1 MAIYHLNAKVG
12 SRTSGQSAGA
22 KHDYVCREGRYA
34 NGEARLAKRNEA
46 ELVYSNS
53 GNMPVWA
60 KDTPAQYWKAA
71 DLYERVNGRLFQ
83 SVEIALPVELGKN
96 AQIALAEKFANELA
110 TTKDGILPY
119 TLAVHRGKGENPHA
133 HIILSE
139 RVNDGYTR
147 TPETWFKRAAVA
159 GKQTPE
165 QGGAKKTDAYQPK
178 EWLDQV
184 RSAWADRANEA
195 LAGIGIEQK
204 IDSRS
209 HADRK
214 LIVRPTVH
222 EGPNARAMAER
233 GLPIERVK
241 INEEIKA
248 ANQKLAALSREL
260 AQVKAAIGRL
270 TDAVG
275 QIKNFLFEKARQ
287 AGKYLIDPEPQPAPE
302 VKLSE
307 AELRDWVRGNIT
319 RHAFSWYN
327 QEQRG
332 DFTQLAKAEQDQSR
346 QVVLEKY
353 LQSQPVRKLWQKAL
367 LTDPQENNN
376 LEYATLKAAEP
387 DRLELIARLRR
398 DYDRGME
405 EVRKSVQSQEQNRE
419 RELREQ
425 RKAIGVPLTREQAGR
440 LIAAE
445 YAADPKVREVAGQ
458 LIDANK
464 PIAVLEGRAL
474 VWYDNKNRLLAQV
487 RKDEKPELEKQ
498 LPELR
503 PRQPQRQRQ
512 RTQEKKHD
520 FDITD

>member
-46 ELVYSNS
+46 ELVYRNS
-53 GNMPVWA
+53 GNMPQWA
-60 KDTPAQYWKAA
+60 KNEPAMYWKAA
-71 DLYERVNGRLFQ
+71 DLYERANGRLFQ
-83 SVEIALPVELGKN
+83 SVEIALPMELGKN
-96 AQIALAEKFANELA
+96 EQIALAEKFASEIA
-110 TTKDGILPY
+110 KTKDGVLPY

-133 HIILSE
+133 HIIVSE
-139 RVNDGYTR
+139 RVNDGHAR
-147 TPETWFKRAAVA
+147 TPETWFKRAAVS

-165 QGGAKKTDAYQPK
+165 RGGAKKTDAYQPK

-184 RSAWADRANEA
+184 RTAWADRANKA
-195 LAGIGIEQK
+195 LAGAGIEKK

-209 HADRK
+209 HAERR
-214 LIVRPTVH
+214 LVIRPTVH

-233 GLPIERVK
+233 GLPVERVK
-241 INEEIKA
+241 INDEIKA
-248 ANQKLAALSREL
+248 ANQNLAALSREL

-275 QIKNFLFEKARQ
+275 QIKNFLFEKAKK
-287 AGKYLIDPEPQPAPE
+287 AGSYLMDPEPQPVPE

-307 AELRDWVRGNIT
+307 VELRDWVRGNIS
-319 RHAFSWYN
+319 RYAFSWYN

-332 DFTQLAKAEQDQSR
+332 DFTRLAKLEMDQSR
-346 QVVLEKY
+346 QVTLEKY
-353 LQSQPVRKLWQKAL
+353 LQSQPERKLWQKAI
-367 LTDPQENNN
+367 LTDPQEENK

-387 DRLELIARLRR
+387 QRLAQIAELRR
-398 DYDRGME
+398 QYDQGMA
-405 EVRKSVQSQEQNRE
+405 EVRTAIQDQEHNRE
-419 RELREQ
+419 RERREQ
-425 RKAIGVPLTREQAGR
+425 REAISVPLTREQAGR

-445 YAADPKVREVAGQ
+445 YAADPKVQAVAGE
-458 LIDANK
+458 LIDVKK

-474 VWYDNKNRLLAQV
+474 VWYDNENRLLAQV
-487 RKDEKPELEKQ
+487 RKDEKPDLERL

-503 PRQPQRQRQ
+503 PRQPQREQQRE
-512 RTQEKKHD
+512 RWRESGGYER
-520 FDITD
+520 